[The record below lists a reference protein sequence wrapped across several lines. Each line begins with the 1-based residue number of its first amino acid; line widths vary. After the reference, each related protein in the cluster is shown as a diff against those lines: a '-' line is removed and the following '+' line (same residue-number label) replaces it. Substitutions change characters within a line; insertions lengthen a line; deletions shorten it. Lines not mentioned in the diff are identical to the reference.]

1 MRQYGESKVDS
12 TLVLAISAIIIGL
25 IFIISGAIVS
35 GIAYTE
41 ITPPNYDDNYDRYI
55 GSSVPRLLGPFLLVF
70 GFLIVIGSGVMAGMK
85 TMRENEKS
93 YHGISGGP
101 HPTMYSAADIEQDDS
116 PPSLQE
122 KM

>member
-1 MRQYGESKVDS
+1 
-12 TLVLAISAIIIGL
+12 LAIGAIIIGL

-70 GFLIVIGSGVMAGMK
+70 GFFIVIGSGIMAGLK

-93 YHGISGGP
+93 SYHGISGGGGGGP
-101 HPTMYSAADIEQDDS
+101 HQTMYSTDVEQDE
-116 PPSLQE
+116 PPLSNQE
-122 KM
+122 K